1 MRIRLRHFYLMM
13 NTSLFKLS
21 SVDFQSVFPPVFYY
35 QFYFSLYTMQFVRG
49 FEILSGMKPKI
60 NIWAKTQRLM
70 NLMPMRQLEMD
81 RRGKPLGTEIHSEVQ
96 SLQIRQQEKCTPVS
110 YVFSRFL
117 RMLLMCK
124 GTCQIWE
131 LDKLLQ
137 KRAQCLLKIQGLLGS
152 ELQGPRLGIYPSLL
166 PGYFEWTQ
174 KLRAPIDLQGGS

>member
-1 MRIRLRHFYLMM
+1 MRIRLRHFCLMM

-81 RRGKPLGTEIHSEVQ
+81 KRGKPLGTEIHSEVQ
-96 SLQIRQQEKCTPVS
+96 SLAFSDSPTGEMHTSFLCLFSLPQDAPYVSDLGARQTTSETCT
-110 YVFSRFL
+110 VFIKNSRLTGF
-117 RMLLMCK
+117 
-124 GTCQIWE
+124 
-131 LDKLLQ
+131 
-137 KRAQCLLKIQGLLGS
+137 RALGATS
-152 ELQGPRLGIYPSLL
+152 GNLSI
-166 PGYFEWTQ
+166 T
-174 KLRAPIDLQGGS
+174 APWVL